1 MKDEPNW
8 YEQDAMSVNS
18 TPTSPESER
27 KKTTSESMSSDKGD
41 KGQVWTWFWR
51 KKSIV
56 KKKKFRFRWKHIVQ
70 ITCHLLFILRNSLN
84 SRREVDIDR
93 RLLNG

>member
-1 MKDEPNW
+1 MYGLSPNYNLITPEKEMTRMKDEPNW

-41 KGQVWTWFWR
+41 KGQVWTWF
-51 KKSIV
+51 
-56 KKKKFRFRWKHIVQ
+56 
-70 ITCHLLFILRNSLN
+70 
-84 SRREVDIDR
+84 
-93 RLLNG
+93 

>member
-27 KKTTSESMSSDKGD
+27 KKTTSESMGSDKGD
-41 KGQVWTWFWR
+41 KARSGRGFD
-51 KKSIV
+51 V
-56 KKKKFRFRWKHIVQ
+56 KNQSSKI
-70 ITCHLLFILRNSLN
+70 CFISAENTSCR
-84 SRREVDIDR
+84 
-93 RLLNG
+93 